1 MKLEN
6 KIALVTGASTGI
18 GVATVKKFL
27 AEGATVYGTGI
38 KSDKVSDITGK
49 FTFIPCDVTNPK
61 EIENVCGRIED
72 EQGKLDILVTVAEK
86 LFRGGIT
93 EVSPCDIEEANKH
106 ILIAPMLFTKYCN
119 NMLHKSDNGA
129 ILHNVPISAYMIEK
143 DYLNAS
149 YNTALV
155 NYVRQ
160 CSSQIRPVR
169 VNAILFGIMKDHL
182 MTPDEIAVY
191 EMPERLVKIPAGRIG
206 ESIDVANV
214 TAFLA
219 SDKARYL
226 NSGAWTVDGGYYTMN
241 ARAVGNNGI

>member
-18 GVATVKKFL
+18 GLATIEKFL
-27 AEGATVYGTGI
+27 AEGAVVYGTGAESAKVNDI
-38 KSDKVSDITGK
+38 KGK
-49 FTFIPCDVTNPK
+49 FTFLSCDITNPK
-61 EIENVCGRIED
+61 AIEEVCSRIEE

-86 LFRGGIT
+86 LFRGKVV
-93 EVSPCDIEEANKH
+93 EVSADDIDEANNH
-106 ILIAPMLFTKYCN
+106 IVKAPMLFTKYCN
-119 NMLHKSDNGA
+119 DMLHKSHNGS
-129 ILHNVPISAYMIEK
+129 IIHDVPIAAYMMEK
-143 DYLNAS
+143 DYLNSS
-149 YNTALV
+149 YNTALI

-160 CSSQIRPVR
+160 SCSQIRPVR
-169 VNAILFGIMKDHL
+169 VNAVLFGIIKDHL
-182 MTPDEIAVY
+182 MTDAEIAVY
-191 EMPERLVKIPAGRIG
+191 EKPERLSKIPAGRLG

-214 TAFLA
+214 NAFLS

>member
-6 KIALVTGASTGI
+6 KIALVTGISTGI

-27 AEGATVYGTGI
+27 DEGAVVYGIGT
-38 KSDKVSDITGK
+38 KSDKLNDIKGK
-49 FTFIPCDVTNPK
+49 FTFLPCDVTKPE
-61 EIENVCGRIED
+61 EIKNVCDKIEE

-86 LFRGGIT
+86 FFRGSVTDIC
-93 EVSPCDIEEANKH
+93 PCDIEEANKH
-106 ILIAPMLFTKYCN
+106 ILIAPMLLTKYCN

-129 ILHNVPISAYMIEK
+129 ILHNVPISAYMMEK

-169 VNAILFGIMKDHL
+169 VNAVLFGIIKDHL

-191 EMPERLVKIPAGRIG
+191 EQPERMAKIPAGRLG
-206 ESIDVANV
+206 ESTDVANV
-214 TAFLA
+214 NAFLA

-226 NSGAWTVDGGYYTMN
+226 NSGAWVVDGGYYTMN